1 MELSIL
7 SPEKFQQVSGKTSS
21 SSIKQTVPQPTPY
34 LQKSKQLGNFKANQ
48 GLSVPCFILSDTD
61 VITDVITDMSMI
73 SDEFQE
79 DNSTRLVCL
88 SVVMLTFLMPHPPMI
103 EYPQLPSL
111 SDTNTDHFTL
121 LVSYCLLNINRIQ

>member
-21 SSIKQTVPQPTPY
+21 SSINQTVPQPTPD
-34 LQKSKQLGNFKANQ
+34 LQKSKQLGNFKVNQ

-61 VITDVITDMSMI
+61 VNTDVIIDMSMI
-73 SDEFQE
+73 SDEFKE
-79 DNSTRLVCL
+79 NNSTRLVCL

-103 EYPQLPSL
+103 EYSPTTIP
-111 SDTNTDHFTL
+111 
-121 LVSYCLLNINRIQ
+121 V

>member
-21 SSIKQTVPQPTPY
+21 SSINQTVPQSTPD

-61 VITDVITDMSMI
+61 VNTDVNTDVIIDMSMI
-73 SDEFQE
+73 SDEFKE
-79 DNSTRLVCL
+79 DTA
-88 SVVMLTFLMPHPPMI
+88 
-103 EYPQLPSL
+103 QG
-111 SDTNTDHFTL
+111 
-121 LVSYCLLNINRIQ
+121 

>member
-21 SSIKQTVPQPTPY
+21 SSINQTVPQPTPD
-34 LQKSKQLGNFKANQ
+34 LQKSKQLGK

-61 VITDVITDMSMI
+61 VNTDVIIDMSMI
-73 SDEFQE
+73 SDEFKE

-103 EYPQLPSL
+103 EYSPTTVP
-111 SDTNTDHFTL
+111 
-121 LVSYCLLNINRIQ
+121 V

>member
-7 SPEKFQQVSGKTSS
+7 NPEKFQQVSGKTSS
-21 SSIKQTVPQPTPY
+21 SSTNQTVPQSTPD

-61 VITDVITDMSMI
+61 DVIIDMSMI
-73 SDEFQE
+73 SDEFKE

-88 SVVMLTFLMPHPPMI
+88 SVVMFTFLMPHPPMI
-103 EYPQLPSL
+103 EYSPTTIPVGHQHRSL
-111 SDTNTDHFTL
+111 YPASFL
-121 LVSYCLLNINRIQ
+121 LLLNIYRIQ